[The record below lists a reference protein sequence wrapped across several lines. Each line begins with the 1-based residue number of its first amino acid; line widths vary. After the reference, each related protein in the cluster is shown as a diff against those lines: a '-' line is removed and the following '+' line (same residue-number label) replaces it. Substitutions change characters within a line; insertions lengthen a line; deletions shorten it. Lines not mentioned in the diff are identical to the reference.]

1 MVKSGTGKKIWN
13 VHDATVNGDAR
24 TNNMCE
30 GWNDNFFNLVGHAH
44 PSIWRVIESL
54 ILVIESDVPPN
65 STQVLG
71 NGLLA
76 SSEVSA

>member
-1 MVKSGTGKKIWN
+1 MFPQAILN
-13 VHDATVNGDAR
+13 VHDATINGDAR

-30 GWNDNFFNLVGHAH
+30 GWNN
-44 PSIWRVIESL
+44 
-54 ILVIESDVPPN
+54 N
-65 STQVLG
+65 STQELG

>member
-1 MVKSGTGKKIWN
+1 VLGLEQQFLQPG
-13 VHDATVNGDAR
+13 R
-24 TNNMCE
+24 TC
-30 GWNDNFFNLVGHAH
+30 
-44 PSIWRVIESL
+44 PL